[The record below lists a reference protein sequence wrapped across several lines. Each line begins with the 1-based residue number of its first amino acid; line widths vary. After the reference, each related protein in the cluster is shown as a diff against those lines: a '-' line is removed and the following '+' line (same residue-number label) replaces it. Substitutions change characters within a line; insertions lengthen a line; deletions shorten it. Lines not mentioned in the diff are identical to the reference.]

1 VGKGRDAR
9 RGAGVRARVT
19 ATAVLAVGVVLVLA
33 AFAMV
38 AFVDRALAAQA
49 GDAAALHAEQIADRG
64 VVPGSTVVVADPEE
78 EFVQVLD
85 GSVDAMDVVASSANV
100 AGLGPIA
107 TPAPEDPVRLTVPN
121 LAGPFIAASAEG
133 QGQTGPQL
141 VVVGVNIDDVAEARR
156 VVTIALLIGVPFVLL
171 AIGVVTWRMVARTLR
186 PVEEIREEVERISSR
201 ELDRR
206 VPVPEREDEI
216 GRLAT
221 TMNRMLERLERSQE
235 RRRRFVADAAHEL
248 RSPVA
253 SIRQQA
259 EVAVEH
265 PETTTLDELARGVLA
280 EDDRLQRLVD
290 DLLLLA
296 RMDERAP
303 EPEQVDLDDVVLAE
317 AERLRGTTSIA
328 LDTTGVSPG
337 RVHGDRASLERVVRN
352 LLDNAAR
359 HARERAAIG
368 VAELDGHVVL
378 AVEDDGPGID
388 PVDRERA
395 LERFVRL
402 DGARDRRTG
411 GSGLGLSIVRD
422 VTTAYGG
429 SVELGDSSLGGL
441 LVRIELPSAN

>member
-1 VGKGRDAR
+1 VAEGPASR
-9 RGAGVRARVT
+9 RGGAGIRARVT
-19 ATAVLAVGVVLVLA
+19 ATAVSAVGVVLVVA

-38 AFVDRALAAQA
+38 RFVDRALAAQA
-49 GDAAALHAEQIADRG
+49 GDAASLRAEQIADRG
-64 VVPGSTVVVADPEE
+64 VARGTTIVVADPEE
-78 EFVQVLD
+78 EFVQVLE
-85 GSVDAMDVVASSANV
+85 GSDVIASSANV
-100 AGLGPIA
+100 AGQPPLA
-107 TPAPEDPVRLTVPN
+107 TPAPDTTVRLVVPN
-121 LAGPFIAASAEG
+121 LAGPFIASSAEG
-133 QGQTGPQL
+133 QGVTGAES
-141 VVVGVNIDDVAEARR
+141 VVVGVNIDDVAEARE
-156 VVTIALLIGVPFVLL
+156 VVTIALLIGVPLVLL
-171 AIGVVTWRMVARTLR
+171 VIGFVTWRMVGRTLR

-201 ELDRR
+201 ELGRR
-206 VPVPEREDEI
+206 VPVTERDDEI

-221 TMNRMLERLERSQE
+221 MMNRMLDRLERSQD

-259 EVAVEH
+259 EVAAEH
-265 PETTTLDELARGVLA
+265 PETTTVDELARGVLA
-280 EDDRLQRLVD
+280 EDDRLQRLVE

-303 EPEQVDLDDVVLAE
+303 EPEEVDLDDVVLAE
-317 AERLRGTTSIA
+317 ADRLRGTTSIW
-328 LDTTGVSPG
+328 LDTTGVSAG
-337 RVHGDRASLERVVRN
+337 RVRGDRASLERVVSN

-368 VAELDGHVVL
+368 VVELDGHVVL
-378 AVEDDGPGID
+378 AVEDDGPGISAD
-388 PVDRERA
+388 DRERA

-411 GSGLGLSIVRD
+411 GTGLGLSIVRA
-422 VTTAYGG
+422 VTTAHGG

>member
-1 VGKGRDAR
+1 M
-9 RGAGVRARVT
+9 T
-19 ATAVLAVGVVLVLA
+19 ATAVLAVGVVLVVA

-38 AFVDRALAAQA
+38 GFVDRALSAQA
-49 GDAAALHAEQIADRG
+49 GDAAALRAEQVAGRG
-64 VVPGSTVVVADPEE
+64 VVHGSTIVVADPEE
-78 EFVQVLD
+78 EFVQVLE
-85 GSVDAMDVVASSANV
+85 GSDVVASSANV

-107 TPAPEDPVRLTVPN
+107 APAPEDTVRLTVPN

-133 QGQTGPQL
+133 QGPAGAQL

-156 VVTIALLIGVPFVLL
+156 VVTIALLVGVPLVLL
-171 AIGVVTWRMVARTLR
+171 AIGFVTWRTVARTLR

-201 ELDRR
+201 ELGRR
-206 VPVPEREDEI
+206 VPVPQRDDEI

-265 PETTTLDELARGVLA
+265 PETTTLDELAQGVLA
-280 EDDRLQRLVD
+280 EDDRLQRLVE

-303 EPEQVDLDDVVLAE
+303 EPEQVDLDDVVL
-317 AERLRGTTSIA
+317 
-328 LDTTGVSPG
+328 DTTGVSPG
-337 RVHGDRASLERVVRN
+337 RVRGDRASLERVVRN

-368 VAELDGHVVL
+368 VVELDGHVVL

-388 PVDRERA
+388 PGDRERA

-411 GSGLGLSIVRD
+411 GTGLGLSIVRD